1 MTDKKQLDFAVIGAQ
16 KCATSW
22 MYYCLQDHP
31 EICLPRKKREIAY
44 IGGEQ
49 FKKNGPDWF
58 FNRFSCST
66 EKTKGDVSVDYLYD
80 GKSATE
86 LAKYT
91 DKPKLV
97 ISLRNPVRRAIS
109 SYYWLCRSGVIE
121 VGNVNDWISSL
132 PDDSNNWSEAIGNQE
147 SQVILR
153 GFYALQIIEYFEHF
167 SPDDFYVTLYEDVQV
182 DPLLEIQKVYRFLEV
197 DSDFVPPNLNTKP
210 KKNSYNKFLLAFEN
224 KFRSK
229 LTSHLAN
236 FAHQKLDKF
245 GKSKTQ
251 ETQVSPDSIAKLHR
265 IFESHSESLFDL
277 IERVPASNRPSIE
290 RIKEAWDLDHS
301 QTLVPNSE
309 KMAFALPK

>member
-132 PDDSNNWSEAIGNQE
+132 PDDSNNWSEA
-147 SQVILR
+147 
-153 GFYALQIIEYFEHF
+153 
-167 SPDDFYVTLYEDVQV
+167 
-182 DPLLEIQKVYRFLEV
+182 
-197 DSDFVPPNLNTKP
+197 

-236 FAHQKLDKF
+236 FAHQKIDKF